1 MGAGA
6 SASCPDLKSKVL
18 ISEGGDNFY
27 IPLKNLA
34 SHLRVYQHC
43 TTGEVLV
50 LVDHTIEEIYG
61 IIDKPKDWFPVAVCK
76 KESKYLETLKVLT
89 SLSERDGVSSDG
101 NGNRSHRTNDS
112 GHTSLKRY
120 DSELSNLDSKT
131 SGIPESNRSSR
142 KVMDMPENARRG
154 KLPPISIPASAV
166 GQGAPVVS
174 TRLLGDT
181 SLSSRRLIPLGST
194 PDETPS
200 LSPKPMETTATD
212 SAVRDS
218 DSEFGN
224 SPHNTRESPTAV
236 KSSKKARLIRGLRLD
251 DAIMATEQRVSDAT
265 YQLDLEV
272 QADAAIIESAAADC
286 CQDSSTAIAR
296 LVRENLVYNAES
308 RTHCCQICGDVADDS
323 YPIEQVSQTARS
335 LLPILSAALLH

>member
-6 SASCPDLKSKVL
+6 SASGSDLKSKVL
-18 ISEGGDNFY
+18 VSEGGDNFF

-50 LVDHTIEEIYG
+50 LVDHTIDDIYG

-89 SLSERDGVSSDG
+89 SLSERDGLSSDG

-112 GHTSLKRY
+112 GLTSLKGHDY
-120 DSELSNLDSKT
+120 ELSNIDAK
-131 SGIPESNRSSR
+131 IAFVAESTRSSR
-142 KVMDMPENARRG
+142 KVSDMPENARRG
-154 KLPPISIPASAV
+154 KLPPISISAS
-166 GQGAPVVS
+166 GQGGPATS
-174 TRLLGDT
+174 TRLLGESNMST
-181 SLSSRRLIPLGST
+181 KRLKALVSLT
-194 PDETPS
+194 DETPS
-200 LSPKPMETTATD
+200 TSPTPAETTSATGD
-212 SAVRDS
+212 N
-218 DSEFGN
+218 EFSN
-224 SPHNTRESPTAV
+224 SPNHARESPPTI
-236 KSSKKARLIRGLRLD
+236 KSPKRARVIRGLRLD
-251 DAIMATEQRVSDAT
+251 DTIPITEQRISDAT

-272 QADAAIIESAAADC
+272 QADTAMIESAAAEC

-323 YPIEQVSQTARS
+323 YPIEQVS
-335 LLPILSAALLH
+335 